1 MVKVGVLARLKAKAG
16 KEKEVEEFIKGALP
30 LAQAEEGTI
39 TWYAIKLS
47 DNEFGIFDSFND
59 TSGRD
64 AHMSGEIAKAL
75 MANAS
80 ELLSEAPTIEY
91 VDILSAKGAE

>member
-1 MVKVGVLARLKAKAG
+1 MVEVGLLVRLKAKAG

-30 LAQAEEGTI
+30 LAQAEEDTI
-39 TWYAIKLS
+39 TWYSFKIS

-59 TSGRD
+59 ASGRD
-64 AHMSGEIAKAL
+64 AHLNGEIAKAL

-80 ELLSEAPTIEY
+80 ELLSEDPRIEY

>member
-16 KEKEVEEFIKGALP
+16 KEQAVEEFIKGALP
-30 LAQAEEGTI
+30 LAQAEAGTI
-39 TWYAIKLS
+39 TWYAIKLG

>member
-1 MVKVGVLARLKAKAG
+1 MARLKAKAG
-16 KEKEVEEFIKGALP
+16 KEQAVEEFIKGALP
-30 LAQAEEGTI
+30 LAQAEAGTI

-59 TSGRD
+59 TSVRD

>member
-1 MVKVGVLARLKAKAG
+1 MARLKAKAG
-16 KEKEVEEFIKGALP
+16 KEQAVEEFIKGALP
-30 LAQAEEGTI
+30 LAQAEAGTI
-39 TWYAIKLS
+39 TWYAIKLG